1 MPKIKIDKNKCIGC
15 FACVSLCPTAFKM
28 VNDKAVPINETVKEI
43 TYEKEAAECCP
54 QQAIKISG

>member
-15 FACVSLCPTAFKM
+15 FACVSLCPDSFKI
-28 VNDKAVPINETVKEI
+28 VNDKAIPIKETVKEI
-43 TYEKEAAECCP
+43 INEKEAAECCP